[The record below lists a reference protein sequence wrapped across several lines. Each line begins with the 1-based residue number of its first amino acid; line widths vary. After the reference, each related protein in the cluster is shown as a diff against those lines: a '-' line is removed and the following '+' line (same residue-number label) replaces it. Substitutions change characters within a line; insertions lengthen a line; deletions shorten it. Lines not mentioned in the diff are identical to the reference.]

1 MGRGSSTRWL
11 KRLGQEDWHGSIKR
25 PKRVARKGRRVAR
38 QSGGRSPLTDR
49 LARGTSQAILFL
61 SLSGKPR
68 WPNQADFGRRTALS
82 RGDGELRRKAEW
94 GRGRGSGRE
103 GGAELGFGVHP
114 SRDRGR
120 VTPEAERK
128 GGVGRRGLALAKTG
142 FNI

>member
-25 PKRVARKGRRVAR
+25 PKRVTRKGRRVAR
-38 QSGGRSPLTDR
+38 QSRGFPPLTDR
-49 LARGTSQAILFL
+49 LARDTSQAILFL

-68 WPNQADFGRRTALS
+68 WPNQANIGRRAAQS

-94 GRGRGSGRE
+94 GRGGRGERE

-114 SRDRGR
+114 GRDRGR
-120 VTPEAERK
+120 ITSEAERK
-128 GGVGRRGLALAKTG
+128 GGGGVGEQGLAKTG
-142 FNI
+142 FIA